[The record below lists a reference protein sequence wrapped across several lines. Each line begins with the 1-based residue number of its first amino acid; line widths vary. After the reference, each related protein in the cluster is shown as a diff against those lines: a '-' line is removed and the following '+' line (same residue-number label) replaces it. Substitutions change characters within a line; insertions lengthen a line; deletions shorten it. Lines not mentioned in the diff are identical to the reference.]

1 MDALVHLKEVQYK
14 LYLFYLKVVK
24 ILGFEKIAF
33 EACFKQNICKSLEK
47 YEKTK
52 NAEDLKAF

>member
-1 MDALVHLKEVQYK
+1 MHLKEVQYK